1 MQKQRRKLLLLGA
14 LGTISAAMGGTAIA
28 EGFPSKPVTLV
39 VPFAPGGNTDLVGRT
54 LGASLSK
61 VLGQSVVIDNRGG
74 GGGAI
79 GASIVARAPTDGY
92 TLLVAGGGVVAVLPA
107 MIKVPYSMN
116 SFSPL
121 AMVNK
126 SSMVLLARKSET
138 RFKNFKE
145 LVAYAKS
152 GEGKLVAAHSGPGT
166 PNQLALLQLE
176 NLLKTKF
183 TVVSYKGAGP
193 ALIDLIGGQ
202 VDVVFD
208 QVTSSLPHI
217 KGGKLQ
223 PLAIL
228 GPSQEPALPEVQTV
242 AQMGFGDIDGTTY
255 LGVLA
260 PAGTPKDIQEKLTAA
275 LQQAAKDPKLVAT
288 MREMG
293 SNAFG
298 STPQE
303 FAKVLQSEQAFAIQA
318 VKEGRLKS
326 E

>member
-1 MQKQRRKLLLLGA
+1 M
-14 LGTISAAMGGTAIA
+14 
-28 EGFPSKPVTLV
+28 
-39 VPFAPGGNTDLVGRT
+39 
-54 LGASLSK
+54 
-61 VLGQSVVIDNRGG
+61 
-74 GGGAI
+74 
-79 GASIVARAPTDGY
+79 
-92 TLLVAGGGVVAVLPA
+92 
-107 MIKVPYSMN
+107 
-116 SFSPL
+116 
-121 AMVNK
+121 
-126 SSMVLLARKSET
+126 
-138 RFKNFKE
+138 
-145 LVAYAKS
+145 
-152 GEGKLVAAHSGPGT
+152 
-166 PNQLALLQLE
+166 
-176 NLLKTKF
+176 
-183 TVVSYKGAGP
+183 VSYKGAGP

-223 PLAIL
+223 PLAVL
-228 GPSQEPALPEVQTV
+228 GPSQEPALPDVKTV
-242 AQMGFGDIDGTTY
+242 SQMGFGDIDGTTY

-275 LQQAAKDPKLVAT
+275 LQQAAKDPKLVGT